1 MCVCV
6 CVVSR
11 YPDNLIRFSCLDF
24 PCWLSSIFQLSVS
37 CFNAYTIRHWCES
50 FGYYAIRGFDHV
62 ERETA
67 GKSNAAEYPQVLPA
81 VEVRQCWQNN
91 ESWSITTETA
101 KTFQI
106 RLTSHLHIN
115 PTCHQAVS
123 LLLDIN
129 WYPETAPEPRRFHLI
144 AQPVWF
150 MFFQT
155 LFGFDTFLFSH
166 LTADWRS
173 VPRERCAGW
182 EVWAFLQNDGIG

>member
-1 MCVCV
+1 MLTAV
-6 CVVSR
+6 
-11 YPDNLIRFSCLDF
+11 PFSCPWAVLMHTQSDTGVSLLDTT
-24 PCWLSSIFQLSVS
+24 PKDGCYG
-37 CFNAYTIRHWCES
+37 C
-50 FGYYAIRGFDHV
+50 DHV

-67 GKSNAAEYPQVLPA
+67 SKSNVAEYPQVLPA
-81 VEVRQCWQNN
+81 VEVRECWQNN
-91 ESWSITTETA
+91 ESWSITTETG

-129 WYPETAPEPRRFHLI
+129 WHPATAPEPRRFHLI

-173 VPRERCAGW
+173 VPRETCAGW
-182 EVWAFLQNDGIG
+182 EVLAFFHNDGIG